1 MGRSRKNQPTK
12 RRVFGPISP
21 PLFFL
26 PVIRRKHFSNTQQ
39 HAIIQ
44 ITPIIGAMIGAL
56 SLGAKTKVAEP
67 IRHNI
72 VKRPSTTP
80 TGTSTQRGSC
90 LSSGSISEGSSWF
103 MWHNG
108 GHQPRASARRLHAL
122 VGQTILIGPIA
133 GHSHPAWALG
143 NCVAIAQVFP
153 HGSLT
158 LPRLSGSPSLVR
170 GSSTGVPPAAIARA
184 NTRST
189 SFT

>member
-1 MGRSRKNQPTK
+1 MGRSKKNQPTK
-12 RRVFGPISP
+12 RRVFGLISP

-44 ITPIIGAMIGAL
+44 IMPITGAMIGAL

-103 MWHNG
+103 MWHNVKVRG
-108 GHQPRASARRLHAL
+108 CAL
-122 VGQTILIGPIA
+122 L
-133 GHSHPAWALG
+133 
-143 NCVAIAQVFP
+143 
-153 HGSLT
+153 
-158 LPRLSGSPSLVR
+158 RSPSRLPGWASDSLR
-170 GSSTGVPPAAIARA
+170 HSKSL
-184 NTRST
+184 
-189 SFT
+189 SFLLPY